1 MSQIAAFPEVYE
13 LEKKVLA
20 HSGLELDKELFV
32 YDVEI
37 TVNGKTYAIHTYRCG
52 DGDENKDTLLLLHG
66 YCGSNLLYFKM
77 LKELSQRFRVFCM
90 DHVGMGLSSRD
101 GFHCTS
107 TEETIELFVES
118 VEEWRKAIGV
128 ETFYLAGHSFGGYVG
143 THYTKKYEFRVKKL
157 VLLSAAGITRYE
169 KEPTVEE
176 ASKKYSIFTRWI
188 YTFAMKNWQN
198 KKSPN
203 SLARDHPWIAKFIL
217 KQYINNKFALSYDE
231 SRAMENYMHAMMK
244 LPAGT
249 EDGIFYILKPP
260 GAIAFNPLEDILC
273 EININIDCYFGETD
287 HLDQSGAKRISEKK
301 SDFKMKVVPK
311 AAHQCIVQNPVD
323 LAKELV
329 MSIPV

>member
-1 MSQIAAFPEVYE
+1 MSHSVAFPEVYE

-32 YDVEI
+32 YDVPI
-37 TVNGKTYAIHTYRCG
+37 NVRGKSYAIHTYRCG
-52 DGDENKDTLLLLHG
+52 DQNKDTLILLHG
-66 YCGSNLLYFKM
+66 YCGSNALYYKM

-143 THYTKKYEFRVKKL
+143 THYTKKYEFRVQKL
-157 VLLSAAGITRYE
+157 VLLSPAGVTRYE

-176 ASKKYSIFTRWI
+176 ASKKYNFIGRFI
-188 YTFAMKNWQN
+188 YGYAMKNWQN
-198 KKSPN
+198 RVSPN
-203 SLARDHPWIAKFIL
+203 SLTRGNPWISKWIL
-217 KQYINNKFALSYDE
+217 KTYINYKFVGLTYE
-231 SRAMENYMHAMMK
+231 ENRAIENYMHEMLK

-260 GAIAFNPLEDILC
+260 GAIAYTPLEDILSD
-273 EININIDCYFGETD
+273 IKISIDCYFGETD

-301 SDFKMKVVPK
+301 SDFKLKVVPK
-311 AAHQCIVQNPVD
+311 AAHQVTVQNPLH

-329 MSIPV
+329 VSIAV